1 MSGNSRALEWIAQRS
16 CGIPLLVEIQTSLD
30 MILNSRS
37 SFEVSPALSRGFT
50 RLSPEVLYSQFYSMT
65 QRITVVSER
74 GSQAYPKM
82 EERKRAES
90 TDLSKGN

>member
-16 CGIPLLVEIQTSLD
+16 CGIPLLVEIQTSLLFS
-30 MILNSRS
+30 LNNRS
-37 SFEVSPALSRGFT
+37 SFEVSPVLSRELT

-65 QRITVVSER
+65 QGITVVSK
-74 GSQAYPKM
+74 GGIQAYPKM

-90 TDLSKGN
+90 TDLSERN